1 MLSTISSL
9 VSLNI
14 DFLKQPP
21 YATLFILL
29 LTLVINLVMSYANKR
44 SMDLPAYRKMM
55 VGSARA
61 RKELMEA
68 MKTGNQRRISRAQ
81 NRQNELM
88 KETQKASSGRM
99 KLTMY
104 VMIPFLLIW
113 QVLNGFF
120 GRTTSIAYMPFNA
133 PFFPEE
139 LTIGSWYLLCS
150 LSVNI
155 VLSRIIGLTFEIDP
169 DDSE

>member
-1 MLSTISSL
+1 MSTIASL

-14 DFLKQPP
+14 DFMQQPP
-21 YATLFILL
+21 YATLFILG

-44 SMDLPAYRKMM
+44 SMDLDANRKMM

-68 MKTGNQRRISRAQ
+68 MKTGNQRRIAKAQ
-81 NRQNELM
+81 SKQNELL
-88 KETQKASSGRM
+88 KEQREASSGRM

-120 GRTTSIAYMPFNA
+120 GRTIIAYMPFNA

-139 LTIGSWYLLCS
+139 LTIGNWYLLCS
-150 LSVNI
+150 ISVNI

>member
-1 MLSTISSL
+1 MMSTIASV

-14 DFLKQPP
+14 DFLQQPP
-21 YATLFILL
+21 YATLFILVLPLVTNL
-29 LTLVINLVMSYANKR
+29 LTSYINKR
-44 SMDLPAYRKMM
+44 SMDLVAYRKMM
-55 VGSARA
+55 IGSTRA

-68 MKTGNQRRISRAQ
+68 LKTGNQRRISRAQ
-81 NRQNELM
+81 TKQNELL
-88 KETQKASSGRM
+88 KEQQKASSGRM
-99 KLTMY
+99 KLTLY

-113 QVLNGFF
+113 QVLNSFF
-120 GRTTSIAYMPFNA
+120 GKTIIAYMPFNP

-139 LTIGSWYLLCS
+139 LTIGNWYFLCS
-150 LSVNI
+150 ISVNI

>member
-1 MLSTISSL
+1 MISTIASL

-21 YATLFILL
+21 YATLVILL
-29 LTLVINLVMSYANKR
+29 LTLVINVVMSYANKR

-61 RKELMEA
+61 RKELMAA
-68 MKTGNQRRISRAQ
+68 MKTGNQRRISKAQ
-81 NRQNELM
+81 TKQNELM
-88 KETQKASSGRM
+88 KATQKASSGRM

-113 QVLNGFF
+113 QVLNGFV
-120 GRTTSIAYMPFNA
+120 GKTIIAYMPFNA

-139 LTIGSWYLLCS
+139 LTIGNWYLLCS

>member
-1 MLSTISSL
+1 MMSPIPSL

-14 DFLKQPP
+14 DFLQQPP

-29 LTLVINLVMSYANKR
+29 LTLAINIVMSYANKR
-44 SMDLPAYRKMM
+44 SMDLDAYRNMM
-55 VGSARA
+55 VESARA

-68 MKTGNQRRISRAQ
+68 MKTGNQRRISKAQ
-81 NRQNELM
+81 TRQNELM
-88 KETQKASSGRM
+88 KAQQKASSGRM

-104 VMIPFLLIW
+104 VMIPFILIW

-120 GRTTSIAYMPFNA
+120 GKTIIAYMPFNA

-139 LTIGSWYLLCS
+139 LTIGNWYLLCS

-155 VLSRIIGLTFEIDP
+155 ILSRIIGLTFEIDP

>member
-1 MLSTISSL
+1 MMSTISSL
-9 VSLNI
+9 VSQNI

-21 YATLFILL
+21 YATLVILV
-29 LTLVINLVMSYANKR
+29 LTLVINVVMSYANKR

-61 RKELMEA
+61 RKELMAA
-68 MKTGNQRRISRAQ
+68 MKTGNQRRISQAQ

-88 KETQKASSGRM
+88 KEQQKASSGRM

-120 GRTTSIAYMPFNA
+120 GRTIIAFMPFNA

-139 LTIGSWYLLCS
+139 LTIGNWYLLCS
-150 LSVNI
+150 ITVNI

-169 DDSE
+169 EDSE

>member
-1 MLSTISSL
+1 MMSTISSL

-14 DFLKQPP
+14 DFMKQPP

-29 LTLVINLVMSYANKR
+29 LTLVINVVMSYANKR

-61 RKELMEA
+61 RKELMAA
-68 MKTGNQRRISRAQ
+68 MKTGNQRRISQAQ
-81 NRQNELM
+81 TKQNELM
-88 KETQKASSGRM
+88 KEQQKASSGRM

-120 GRTTSIAYMPFNA
+120 GRTIIAFMPFNA

-139 LTIGSWYLLCS
+139 LTIGNWYLLCS
-150 LSVNI
+150 ISVNI

-169 DDSE
+169 DESE

>member
-1 MLSTISSL
+1 MISTIASL

-21 YATLFILL
+21 YATLFIFV
-29 LTLVINLVMSYANKR
+29 LTFAINIMMSYANKR
-44 SMDLPAYRKMM
+44 SMDLDAYRKMM
-55 VGSARA
+55 IGSARA

-68 MKTGNQRRISRAQ
+68 MKTGNQRRISKAQ
-81 NRQNELM
+81 QKQNVLM
-88 KETQKASSGRM
+88 KEQQKASSGRM

-120 GRTTSIAYMPFNA
+120 GKTIIAYMPFNA

-139 LTIGSWYLLCS
+139 LTIGNWYLLCS

>member
-1 MLSTISSL
+1 MSTIASF
-9 VSLNI
+9 VSVNI
-14 DFLKQPP
+14 DFMKQPP
-21 YATLFILL
+21 YATLFILV
-29 LTLVINLVMSYANKR
+29 LTIVINLVMSYANKR
-44 SMDLPAYRKMM
+44 SMDLGAYRKMM
-55 VGSARA
+55 VESARV
-61 RKELMEA
+61 RKEVMEA
-68 MKTGNQRRISRAQ
+68 MKSGNQRRISKAQ
-81 NRQNELM
+81 NRQSEIM

-120 GRTTSIAYMPFNA
+120 GKTIIAYMPFNA
-133 PFFPEE
+133 PFFPDE
-139 LTIGSWYLLCS
+139 LTIGNWYLLCS

>member
-1 MLSTISSL
+1 MMSTISSL

-14 DFLKQPP
+14 DFMKQPP
-21 YATLFILL
+21 YATLAILV
-29 LTLVINLVMSYANKR
+29 LTLVINIVMSYANKR

-61 RKELMEA
+61 RKELMAA
-68 MKTGNQRRISRAQ
+68 MKTGNQRRISQAQ
-81 NRQNELM
+81 NKQNELM
-88 KETQKASSGRM
+88 KEQQKASSGRM

-120 GRTTSIAYMPFNA
+120 GRTIIAFMPFNA

-139 LTIGSWYLLCS
+139 LTIGNWYLLCS
-150 LSVNI
+150 ISVNI

-169 DDSE
+169 DESE

>member
-1 MLSTISSL
+1 MISTIGSL

-14 DFLKQPP
+14 EFLQQPP
-21 YATLFILL
+21 YATIFILV
-29 LTLVINLVMSYANKR
+29 LTLAINMVMSYANKR
-44 SMDLPAYRKMM
+44 SMDLDAYRKMM
-55 VGSARA
+55 VEGSRA
-61 RKELMEA
+61 RKEVMEA
-68 MKTGNQRRISRAQ
+68 MKSGNQRRITKAQ

-88 KETQKASSGRM
+88 KEQNKASMGRM

-104 VMIPFLLIW
+104 VFIPFILIW

-120 GRTTSIAYMPFNA
+120 GQTIVAYMPFNA

-139 LTIGSWYLLCS
+139 LTIGNWYLLCS
-150 LSVNI
+150 ISVNI

-169 DDSE
+169 DDNE

>member
-1 MLSTISSL
+1 MLSTIASL

-21 YATLFILL
+21 YATLFILV
-29 LTLVINLVMSYANKR
+29 LTLAINMVMSYANKR
-44 SMDLPAYRKMM
+44 SMDLGAYRKMM
-55 VGSARA
+55 IESARA

-68 MKTGNQRRISRAQ
+68 TKSGNQRRISKAQ
-81 NRQNELM
+81 TKQSELM
-88 KETQKASSGRM
+88 KAQQKASSGRM

-104 VMIPFLLIW
+104 VMIPFILIW

-120 GRTTSIAYMPFNA
+120 GKTIIAYMPFNA

-169 DDSE
+169 DESE

>member
-1 MLSTISSL
+1 MISSIASL

-21 YATLFILL
+21 YATFFILA
-29 LTLVINLVMSYANKR
+29 LTLAINMLMSYANKR
-44 SMDLPAYRKMM
+44 SMDLDAYRKMM
-55 VGSARA
+55 IGSARA

-68 MKTGNQRRISRAQ
+68 MKTGNQRRISKAKSKQ
-81 NRQNELM
+81 DELM
-88 KETQKASSGRM
+88 KAQQKASSGRM

-104 VMIPFLLIW
+104 VMIPFILIW

-120 GRTTSIAYMPFNA
+120 GKTIIAFMPFNA

-139 LTIGSWYLLCS
+139 LTIGNWYLLCS
-150 LSVNI
+150 ISVNI

-169 DDSE
+169 DESE